1 MCAHATTSTLD
12 KTSCHLMVLV
22 MLLMVCPFDPGNT
35 PFHRAEGVTMLCQK
49 ISTLPGRLFYGTLT
63 DAVMVAVKTIILVLK
78 KLLLINFFSSSANL
92 RF

>member
-49 ISTLPGRLFYGTLT
+49 ISTLFM
-63 DAVMVAVKTIILVLK
+63 AH
-78 KLLLINFFSSSANL
+78 
-92 RF
+92 